1 MLWLGWLLVTALT
14 FSFMAGIFHAYYTV
28 ALAPAIAALVAI
40 GGLVLWRRRESLAAS
55 GVLAFTTAL
64 TTSFAFTILARTD
77 WQPWLKYVVATL
89 GFASALMLAGVRHLP
104 KRVGQAVAATA
115 LVASLA
121 APTAYSLATAASPH
135 SGAIPSAGPSTMSS
149 GFGGGI
155 GGGGGSLL
163 NGSTSTSTITS
174 MLRSDAAAYT
184 WAAAAVGS
192 NSASG
197 YQLASGEPVM
207 AIGGFNG
214 SDPSPTLAQFQK
226 YVADGEIH
234 YFIGSGR
241 LGGGPQAGGSDAGSE
256 IATWVADNFTATT
269 VDGITVYDLS
279 DGVQ

>member
-149 GFGGGI
+149 GIGGGV
-155 GGGGGSLL
+155 GGGSLL

-174 MLRSDAAAYT
+174 MLRSDAAAYI

-241 LGGGPQAGGSDAGSE
+241 LGGGPQAGGSDAGNE

-269 VDGITVYDLS
+269 VDGVTLYDLS
-279 DGVQ
+279 DGVR